1 MQEPDLNGK
10 QNHYLTRLGISA
22 EVQVLFYGTYKT
34 DEESGDIYFEYSEG
48 ATERYS
54 SGFHRLPSVP
64 AFWKAGIQEKKII
77 TEVIIGSSALDIIVF
92 FSKKLST
99 FSLSSNLLFLAS
111 GARLYDSHFD
121 LIRRLGKKRI
131 TLVFDD
137 TFLGRISDIKITAA
151 ILNQPVH
158 FEIVGEQVIIKFKE
172 RKITFNEIDVSL
184 NTFQR
189 AFKIRTSSL
198 KTYKP
203 KRLSFLQDQI
213 DSVLPR

>member
-1 MQEPDLNGK
+1 MQEPDLSGK

-22 EVQVLFYGTYKT
+22 EVQALFYGTYKT

-54 SGFHRLPSVP
+54 LRFHRLPSVP

-77 TEVIIGSSALDIIVF
+77 TEVIIGSSALDIIVY

-111 GARLYDSHFD
+111 GARLYDFHLN
-121 LIRRLGKKRI
+121 LITTLGKKRI

-137 TFLGRISDIKITAA
+137 TFLGRISDIKIAAA
-151 ILNQPVH
+151 ILNQPIH
-158 FEIVGEQVIIKFKE
+158 FEVVGEQVIIKFKD
-172 RKITFNEIDVSL
+172 RKITFNAIDVSL

-189 AFKIRTSSL
+189 AFKIRTSCL

-203 KRLSFLQDQI
+203 KKLSFLQDQI
-213 DSVLPR
+213 DSVLSR